1 VFAFW
6 KALASAVDGSEQ
18 VHRFSDRRHTNFEGK
33 PLLDGSNLEVLIQR
47 ADGTIID
54 NGSVH
59 LRSAFAFYK
68 EWLTF
73 LHYDE
78 LLIFHRRNRPGSSFE
93 TNDGRITEELH
104 EDLRTGCALLV
115 HYGNAK
121 VPERGRTFRSV
132 DSLTWVGEWRD
143 DIGNGL
149 AWMQAARN
157 WATLNNGDVVTAV
170 SRYVI
175 TLKLFLHL
183 CFFTSE

>member
-1 VFAFW
+1 MFAFW

-33 PLLDGSNLEVLIQR
+33 PLPDGSNLEVLIQR

-78 LLIFHRRNRPGSSFE
+78 LLLFHRRN
-93 TNDGRITEELH
+93 
-104 EDLRTGCALLV
+104 
-115 HYGNAK
+115 
-121 VPERGRTFRSV
+121 
-132 DSLTWVGEWRD
+132 
-143 DIGNGL
+143 
-149 AWMQAARN
+149 
-157 WATLNNGDVVTAV
+157 
-170 SRYVI
+170 
-175 TLKLFLHL
+175 
-183 CFFTSE
+183 